1 MQGRFPTIRLRCLRG
16 VWIQEFL
23 VRTLQH
29 SGGKNTESYLDSNLS
44 TELGNLKEISLYE
57 RLLV

>member
-1 MQGRFPTIRLRCLRG
+1 MVSGSRNFWLELYNI
-16 VWIQEFL
+16 V
-23 VRTLQH
+23 
-29 SGGKNTESYLDSNLS
+29 GGKNTESYLDSNLS